1 MAQVY
6 KPRPLAL
13 AFRALAAVEKLPN
26 MAQLTA
32 AAPGAESGHGTQEKH
47 FWALALGSIGVVYG
61 DIGTSPLYALKEAVK
76 AATPPQGVA
85 GPDEVLGILSL
96 MTWTLLLIVTLKY
109 VLILLNADNKGE
121 GGTFAL
127 MALGQGVAKRS
138 APLILVLGV
147 AGAAFFYGDAVITPA
162 ITVLSAMEGLKLA
175 APQLTEI
182 APQFEWERLLG
193 LAVLP
198 ITIAILVGL
207 FAVQSRGTARV
218 AQFFG
223 PVMLVWFAV
232 LAVGGLIHL
241 IDAPR
246 VFLALNPLLGVQFLA
261 THGLVGLVVMGLLF
275 LVATG
280 AEALYADLGHFGR
293 KPIQMAWLC
302 IVLPALMLNYF
313 GQGALLL
320 AHPSAIENPFYRLYP
335 SWALIPMVVLAT
347 VAGVIASQ
355 AVITGAFS
363 FTRQAI
369 QLGLIPRLQIRH
381 TSESVAGQIYLPR
394 INQILLV
401 GVLLVT
407 FTFRNSSDLSAAYG
421 LAVTATMAIDSL
433 MAFFV
438 VWRCWN
444 WPVWKAAALML
455 PLLLIEQAFLT
466 ANLLKIPE
474 GGWLPLVVGGI
485 VSLLVL
491 TWVRGS
497 KSLSRATRKSEA
509 ELEWLVRKLD
519 AKPPHRVPGT
529 AVFLTADPNAAPT
542 SLMHNLKH
550 NRVLHERNIILSIKT
565 EDVPRVQRHE
575 RIEIDRVA
583 DTFIRVVAH
592 YGFMETPSVPKIIE
606 HCRRKDLNIDIAA
619 TSFFLS
625 RRSLKTTLKSEMP
638 GWQERL
644 FIWLAGRAED
654 ATEYFRIPSDRVVEV
669 GTQVMV

>member
-1 MAQVY
+1 
-6 KPRPLAL
+6 
-13 AFRALAAVEKLPN
+13 
-26 MAQLTA
+26 
-32 AAPGAESGHGTQEKH
+32 
-47 FWALALGSIGVVYG
+47 
-61 DIGTSPLYALKEAVK
+61 
-76 AATPPQGVA
+76 
-85 GPDEVLGILSL
+85 

-127 MALGQGVAKRS
+127 MALGQSVAKRS
-138 APLILVLGV
+138 APLILALGV

-162 ITVLSAMEGLKLA
+162 ISVLSAVEGLKL
-175 APQLTEI
+175 I
-182 APQFEWERLLG
+182 APSMEY
-193 LAVLP
+193 AVLP
-198 ITIAILVGL
+198 VTLAILLGL
-207 FAVQSRGTARV
+207 FAVQSRGTAKV

-223 PVMLVWFAV
+223 PVTLVWFMA
-232 LAVGGLIHL
+232 LAAGGVAHL

-246 VFLALNPLLGVQFLA
+246 IFLALNPLLGIGFILN
-261 THGLVGLVVMGLLF
+261 HGMIGLVVLGLVF

-293 KPIQMAWLC
+293 KPIRAAWLGV
-302 IVLPALMLNYF
+302 VLPALMLNYF

-320 AHPSAIENPFYRLYP
+320 AHPEAIENPFYRLYP
-335 SWALIPMVVLAT
+335 GWALIPMVVLAT
-347 VAGVIASQ
+347 VATVIASQ

-369 QLGLIPRLQIRH
+369 QLGLIPRLEIRH

-394 INQILLV
+394 VNQILLV
-401 GVLLVT
+401 SVVLVT
-407 FTFRNSSDLSAAYG
+407 LTFRSSSDLAAAYG
-421 LAVTATMAIDSL
+421 LSVTATMVIDSL

-438 VWRCWN
+438 VWRLWK
-444 WPVWKAAALML
+444 WPVWKAAALMV

-474 GGWLPLVVGGI
+474 GGWLPLLVGGA
-485 VSLLVL
+485 VTLLVF
-491 TWVRGS
+491 TWVRGAR
-497 KSLSRATRKSEA
+497 SLARATRKDEA
-509 ELEWLVRKLD
+509 DLQWLVRKLD

-529 AVFLTADPNAAPT
+529 AVFLTADPSAAPT
-542 SLMHNLKH
+542 SLLHNLKH
-550 NRVLHERNIILSIKT
+550 NRVLHERNIILTIKT
-565 EDVPRVQRHE
+565 EDVPRVARHE

-638 GWQERL
+638 RWQERL
-644 FIWLAGRAED
+644 FIWLTGRAED

>member
-1 MAQVY
+1 MAQ
-6 KPRPLAL
+6 
-13 AFRALAAVEKLPN
+13 
-26 MAQLTA
+26 A
-32 AAPGAESGHGTQEKH
+32 AAAHAAENGHTDKQ

-61 DIGTSPLYALKEAVK
+61 DIGTSPLYALREAVQ
-76 AATPPQGVA
+76 AAKDHGA
-85 GPDEVLGILSL
+85 SGPDAVLGILSL

-109 VLILLNADNKGE
+109 VIVLLNADNKGE

-127 MALGQGVAKRS
+127 MALGQSVASRS
-138 APLILVLGV
+138 APLILVFGV
-147 AGAAFFYGDAVITPA
+147 VGAAFFYGDAVITPA
-162 ITVLSAMEGLKLA
+162 ISVLSAVEGLKLV
-175 APQLTEI
+175 AP
-182 APQFEWERLLG
+182 G
-193 LAVLP
+193 MKDAVLP
-198 ITIAILVGL
+198 VTVIILMAL
-207 FAVQSRGTARV
+207 FAAQSRGTAAV

-223 PVMLVWFAV
+223 PVMLVWFVV
-232 LAVGGLIHL
+232 LAIGGLIHL
-241 IDAPR
+241 IDDPR
-246 VFLALNPLLGVQFLA
+246 VFLALNPVLAIQFVVSHGVIGLA
-261 THGLVGLVVMGLLF
+261 VMGLVF

-293 KPIQMAWLC
+293 KPIQFAWLA
-302 IVLPALMLNYF
+302 IVQPALMLNYF

-320 AHPSAIENPFYRLYP
+320 ANPDAIENPFYRLYP
-335 SWALIPMVVLAT
+335 AWALIPMVVLAT
-347 VAGVIASQ
+347 MATVIASQ

-369 QLGLIPRLQIRH
+369 QLGLLPRLQIRH

-394 INQILLV
+394 VNQLLFV

-407 FTFRNSSDLSAAYG
+407 LIFRSSSDLAAAYG
-421 LAVTATMAIDSL
+421 LSVTATMVIDSL

-438 VWRCWN
+438 VWRCWG
-444 WPVWKAAALML
+444 WPVWKVAALMV
-455 PLLLIEQAFLT
+455 PLLLIEQAFLA
-466 ANLLKIPE
+466 ANILKIPE
-474 GGWLPLVVGGI
+474 GGWMPLLVAGTI
-485 VSLLVL
+485 SLVVL

-497 KSLSRATRKSEA
+497 RSLAKATRKNEA

-529 AVFLTADPNAAPT
+529 AVFLTGDPNSAPT

-550 NRVLHERNIILSIKT
+550 NRVLHERNIILTIKT
-565 EDVPRVQRHE
+565 EDTPRVQRHE
-575 RIEIDRVA
+575 RIQIDRVA
-583 DTFIRVVAH
+583 DTFIRVIAH
-592 YGFMETPSVPKIIE
+592 YGFMETPSVPKILE

-625 RRSLKTTLKSEMP
+625 RRSLKTTMKSEMP
-638 GWQERL
+638 RWQERL